1 MWLIIK
7 DIDNQFINL
16 EKYIE
21 SLIFFKEIKFI
32 INKLL

>member
-1 MWLIIK
+1 MIN
-7 DIDNQFINL
+7 NQFINL

-21 SLIFFKEIKFI
+21 SLNFCKEIKFI